1 MKTPERPLH
10 DYLAEVCECTEV
22 RAGVP
27 LPMGTH
33 EYGRGVNFAFFSRH
47 ASRVRLE
54 LFDLQEATP
63 ARVIDLD
70 PACNRT
76 GDVWHVWV
84 EGIYPGQLYAYRV
97 DSAYQPGGLHRFKL
111 RKFLLEPFATVIA
124 RVLNWDFGLARRYV
138 PSVPERDILHSL
150 ADGAGAIPKLVFT
163 QEHFDWQGDQPLRH
177 PWSKTVIYEASVRG
191 LTIHPSSVV
200 ENPGTY
206 RGLMEKIPYL
216 KDLGVTVVELMP
228 VQEFNESRATAFDSQ
243 KLEFREMVQAF
254 HKAGIEL
261 ILDVVFN
268 HAAEGN
274 ELGPTLCFRGMDNA
288 IFYTLAGDKRYYQD
302 YKGTGN
308 TINANHPVVR
318 DHILAALRYWMVEM
332 HVDGF
337 RFDLASVLGR
347 DRTGKLLANAPLL
360 ERIAKDPILRNV
372 QIIAEDWDAA
382 VARERAIVSGRSTN
396 LPSEPEFECHAS
408 GSNNERPTVADGV
421 GGGQMRIAIL
431 PALFGLQ
438 HDQEANHETG

>member
-10 DYLAEVCECTEV
+10 DYLAEVCECIEV

-27 LPMGTH
+27 VPIGTH
-33 EYGRGVNFAFFSRH
+33 EYGRGVNFAFCSRH

-84 EGIYPGQLYAYRV
+84 EGIYPGQLYTYQV
-97 DSAYQPGGLHRFKL
+97 DSAFQSGGGRRFKL
-111 RKFLLEPFATVIA
+111 RKFLLDPFATVIT
-124 RVLNWDFGLARRYV
+124 RVLNWDLGLARRYD
-138 PSVPERDILHSL
+138 PAVPERDILHSL
-150 ADGAGAIPKLVFT
+150 ADGAGAIPKRVFT

-177 PWSKTVIYEASVRG
+177 PLSKTVIYEASVGG
-191 LTIHPSSVV
+191 LTIDPSSVV

-206 RGLMEKIPYL
+206 RDLMEKIPYL

-228 VQEFNESRATAFDSQ
+228 VQEFNENRASAFDSQ

-254 HKAGIEL
+254 HKVGIEL
-261 ILDVVFN
+261 ILDVVFD

-274 ELGPTLCFRGMDNA
+274 ELGPTLCFRGMHNA

-302 YKGTGN
+302 YTGTGN
-308 TINANHPVVR
+308 TINTNHPVVR

-382 VARERAIVSGRSTN
+382 VARGRAIVVGRSIN
-396 LPSEPEFECHAS
+396 LAPEPEIEFHPPAAKNDLSTVVEGVS
-408 GSNNERPTVADGV
+408 GEPKEKSSP
-421 GGGQMRIAIL
+421 GGLVPIA
-431 PALFGLQ
+431 A
-438 HDQEANHETG
+438 